1 MPPKAIPAAVRQEL
15 DARFQEQNEILERMI
30 QRLEALA
37 NPTPAT
43 PEPVDTAAAEEEVL
57 APEEPTQQ
65 AQRQELV
72 RPDRPAVVAAP
83 PKVREPI
90 YERFRR
96 QKPPVFDGSPDPA
109 EAEDWLKKIQRIFT
123 YMGLE
128 GHERVACAANQ
139 LEREA
144 LCWWEYVVQVEG
156 EDWVSWNFF
165 VENFRSKYL
174 GEAQLSG
181 KVQEFMNLKQGRLTV
196 TEYVAKFTEL
206 ARFSPT
212 IVPTDDARK
221 RKFMLGLRVEIAKQI
236 DSGSHGPES
245 YADAVQRALRNE
257 SWDRVSPEWLR
268 VKWK

>member
-1 MPPKAIPAAVRQEL
+1 M
-15 DARFQEQNEILERMI
+15 
-30 QRLEALA
+30 
-37 NPTPAT
+37 
-43 PEPVDTAAAEEEVL
+43 
-57 APEEPTQQ
+57 
-65 AQRQELV
+65 
-72 RPDRPAVVAAP
+72 
-83 PKVREPI
+83 
-90 YERFRR
+90 
-96 QKPPVFDGSPDPA
+96 FDGSPDPA

-128 GHERVACAANQ
+128 DYERVACAANQ

-156 EDWVSWNFF
+156 EDRVSWNFF

-181 KVQEFMNLKQGRLTV
+181 KVQEFMNLKQGRLTI

-206 ARFSPT
+206 ARFAPT

-257 SWDRVSPEWLR
+257 SWDKGEPRMAPNKVEIIH
-268 VKWK
+268 